1 MNNLLP
7 GAKKSV
13 PYVTDAGTLH
23 IIYFCVEVGL
33 FWVYSNIHV
42 ENGGVEQGT
51 PWYVWVTTLDDA
63 IVQKFRAYIFESDKG
78 IEVITYLLAYFLDI
92 KDKPREIIF
101 IPR

>member
-33 FWVYSNIHV
+33 F
-42 ENGGVEQGT
+42 
-51 PWYVWVTTLDDA
+51 
-63 IVQKFRAYIFESDKG
+63 
-78 IEVITYLLAYFLDI
+78 
-92 KDKPREIIF
+92 
-101 IPR
+101 